1 MVIQN
6 VARFAFGFVI
16 GMVVE
21 WVAIYVYKQIDPEE
35 ESNVKLVSVI
45 LMQLVV
51 LFTMME
57 KFNIIDDFYTRVGML
72 SSQVFVFD
80 YALKR
85 LYPFRSY
92 LNKRTESHGKEM
104 FRYIS

>member
-6 VARFAFGFVI
+6 VTMFAFGFVI

-21 WVAIYVYKQIDPEE
+21 WVAVYVYKQIDPEE
-35 ESNVKLVSVI
+35 ESNVKLVALV
-45 LMQLVV
+45 LMQLIV
-51 LFTMME
+51 LFTIME
-57 KFNIIDDFYTRVGML
+57 NFNVINDFYTRAGML

-92 LNKRTESHGKEM
+92 LKKRQ
-104 FRYIS
+104 